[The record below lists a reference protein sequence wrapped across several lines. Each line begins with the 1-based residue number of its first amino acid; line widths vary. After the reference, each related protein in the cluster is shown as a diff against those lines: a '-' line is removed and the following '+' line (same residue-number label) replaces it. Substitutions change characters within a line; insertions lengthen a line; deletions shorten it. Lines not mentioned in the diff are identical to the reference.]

1 MSIAAATCAPGVN
14 LLPLSR
20 PAGGG
25 GEGEGGEGPGGGRGG
40 GAPPPPS
47 PSARAPPSP
56 AVRERGSLA
65 AGREIYSTVLRV
77 IGGFAGDR
85 DVVDVA
91 LAQPSRGDPHE
102 GAVLLHLAD
111 RAVAGIAHRRPQSA
125 DQLVDDVA
133 DRPLVRYAALD
144 ALGHELQRAG
154 HLLLEIAVRGT
165 ARHRPD
171 RAHPAVVLVA
181 PALIEKHLARA
192 LVGTGEQ

>member
-20 PAGGG
+20 TA
-25 GEGEGGEGPGGGRGG
+25 GEGAERGEAGEGPH
-40 GAPPPPS
+40 PPS
-47 PSARAPPSP
+47 PSGRAPPSP
-56 AVRERGSLA
+56 AVREGGSLA

-91 LAQPSRGDPHE
+91 LAQPSPGDPHE

-133 DRPLVRYAALD
+133 DRPLVRHPSLD
-144 ALGHELQRAG
+144 TFGHKLQGAG
-154 HLLLEIAVRGT
+154 YF
-165 ARHRPD
+165 
-171 RAHPAVVLVA
+171 
-181 PALIEKHLARA
+181 
-192 LVGTGEQ
+192 